1 MSDIK
6 TVPIEAVV
14 NMNATADIQHMCP
27 FVHEVDNGTVTITWE
42 AQGWT
47 IELHSL
53 RAYLNTFSDREI
65 SHEELTDE
73 IRAEL
78 GSHHGINSVSVTSNW
93 RTAGMEV
100 VTSST
105 WPTRADPQ

>member
-1 MSDIK
+1 MSNP
-6 TVPIEAVV
+6 TVVPIEA
-14 NMNATADIQHMCP
+14 NATLTVTAPIQHLCP
-27 FVHEVDNGTVTITWE
+27 FVQEIDNGTIAITWD

-47 IELHSL
+47 LELHSL
-53 RAYLNTFSDREI
+53 RAYLNIFHNLEI

-78 GSHHGINSVSVTSNW
+78 GSHHGIENVTVKTTW

-100 VTSST
+100 RCFSS
-105 WPTRADPQ
+105 PTLAGLP